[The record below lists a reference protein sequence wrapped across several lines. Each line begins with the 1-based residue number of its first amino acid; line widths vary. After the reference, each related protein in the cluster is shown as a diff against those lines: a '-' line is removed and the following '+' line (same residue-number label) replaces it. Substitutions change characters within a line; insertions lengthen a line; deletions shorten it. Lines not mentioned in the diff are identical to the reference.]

1 MLGRVTVGL
10 FFLLLVW
17 GNLVAGLKAG
27 LACPDWPLCHG
38 KVLPPFRVDI
48 YMEFLHRVIAAVAG
62 VFLVGICLQRF
73 RDYRGAARAVPL
85 LAVGFLAVE
94 IVLGGAVV
102 LFHIPVQLTTVHFM
116 LGLAVFLLAVY
127 MASFDGVQ
135 DPPAFSLSGRSALFF
150 GVGILVFLLAGLGA
164 YVRHADAG
172 LACAEWPLC
181 PDGLFPKVLTGHVLI
196 HFSHRVLAALVF
208 LTVIALYAAVALDRR
223 LGESKGLARALL
235 LLAAGQVAVG
245 GLVVLTK
252 LYFLATALHMA
263 IALGMLVVLFHLWAR
278 EVKRGGEALSWNR

>member
-1 MLGRVTVGL
+1 MLGRATVGL

-17 GNLVAGLKAG
+17 GNLLAGLKAG
-27 LACPDWPLCHG
+27 LACPDWPLCYG

-48 YMEFLHRVIAAVAG
+48 YMEFLHRVIAAIAG
-62 VFLVGICLQRF
+62 LFLAFLCLRRY
-73 RDYRGAARAVPL
+73 RDYRGAARAVPI
-85 LAVGFLAVE
+85 LAAGFLAVE

-127 MASFDGVQ
+127 MAHFDGVY
-135 DPPAFSLSGRSALFF
+135 DPPAFSFSGRPALFF
-150 GVGILVFLLAGLGA
+150 GVGALVFLLAGLGA

-172 LACAEWPLC
+172 LACAGWPIC
-181 PDGLFPKVLTGHVLI
+181 ADGLIPKVLTGHVLV
-196 HFSHRVLAALVF
+196 HFSHRILAALVF
-208 LTVIALYAAVALDRR
+208 LTIVALYASVALDHR
-223 LGESKGLARALL
+223 SKENRGLARALL

-252 LYFLATALHMA
+252 LYFLATGLHMA
-263 IALGMLVVLFHLWAR
+263 IALGMLVVLFHLWAK
-278 EVKRGGEALSWNR
+278 EVKREEGLIWNR

>member
-1 MLGRVTVGL
+1 MLGRATVGL

-17 GNLVAGLKAG
+17 GNLLAGLKAG
-27 LACPDWPLCHG
+27 LACPDWPLCYG

-48 YMEFLHRVIAAVAG
+48 YMEFLHRVIAAIAG
-62 VFLVGICLQRF
+62 LFLAFLCLRRY
-73 RDYRGAARAVPL
+73 RDYRGAARAVPI
-85 LAVGFLAVE
+85 LAAGFLAVE

-127 MASFDGVQ
+127 MAHFDGVY
-135 DPPAFSLSGRSALFF
+135 DPPAFSFSGRPALFF
-150 GVGILVFLLAGLGA
+150 GIGALVFLLAGLGA

-172 LACAEWPLC
+172 LACAGWPIC
-181 PDGLFPKVLTGHVLI
+181 ADGLIPKALTGHVLI
-196 HFSHRVLAALVF
+196 HFSHRMLAALVF
-208 LTVIALYAAVALDRR
+208 LTIVALYASVALDRR
-223 LGESKGLARALL
+223 SKENRGLARALL

-252 LYFLATALHMA
+252 LYFLATGLHMA

-278 EVKRGGEALSWNR
+278 EVKREEGLIWNR

>member
-1 MLGRVTVGL
+1 MLGRATVGL

-48 YMEFLHRVIAAVAG
+48 YMEFLHRVIAAVSG
-62 VFLVGICLQRF
+62 VFLVALCLRRI

-85 LAVGFLAVE
+85 LAMGFLAVE
-94 IVLGGAVV
+94 VVLGGAVV
-102 LFHIPVQLTTVHFM
+102 LLEIPVQLTTVHFM

-127 MASFDGVQ
+127 MASFDGIQ

-150 GVGILVFLLAGLGA
+150 GAGSLVFLLAALGA
-164 YVRHADAG
+164 YVRHSDAG
-172 LACAEWPLC
+172 LACASWPLC
-181 PDGLFPKVLTGHVLI
+181 PDGLIPKALTGHVLV

-208 LTVIALYAAVALDRR
+208 LTVVALYAAVALDGRFR
-223 LGESKGLARALL
+223 ESRDLARGLL
-235 LLAAGQVAVG
+235 LLVAGQVFVG
-245 GLVVLTK
+245 GLVVRSK
-252 LYFLATALHMA
+252 LNFLATGLHMA
-263 IALGMLVVLFHLWAR
+263 LALGMLVVLFHLWAR
-278 EVKRGGEALSWNR
+278 EVKRGEVLP